1 MLKSRQFYIRQYS
14 FKTLSWKLWKGEIEV
29 LLIRFPM
36 FTVPML
42 WPLLHNYRFY
52 MALKVLLSIIWYNW
66 DYNRHVASD
75 INIKKTYQIRV
86 LSSWKGGDLQRCVI
100 QWRFGSSMEF
110 FFFKMAA
117 CWYYCIVGQV
127 MWCHL
132 CCPLSTGW
140 WHY

>member
-29 LLIRFPM
+29 LLIRFPKL
-36 FTVPML
+36 FTFPML

-86 LSSWKGGDLQRCVI
+86 LSSWKRGDLERCVI
-100 QWRFGSSMEF
+100 QWRVWSSMEKF
-110 FFFKMAA
+110 FRNGRLLILLH
-117 CWYYCIVGQV
+117 CGPG
-127 MWCHL
+127 L